1 MESAKLRKIVLL
13 AGAVAATA
21 ASAGSLPSDGLQVHF
36 RADDQAALNNGA
48 GAAQWSDVTNWQG
61 GGAAAPLLK
70 QVEKPDGGLRKV
82 WRDYRSQ
89 RQQSA
94 LQFVNRSVGD
104 QIRTARRNH
113 HGIHDL
119 RNPWMRGDAAGDG
132 FDSRRVAQH
141 ARLEGSDV
149 VYA

>member
-1 MESAKLRKIVLL
+1 MEPTKLRKIVLL

-82 WRDYRSQ
+82 PRFVTNGFERADGTFVVALFAAPGPTANAAT
-89 RQQSA
+89 SA
-94 LQFVNRSVGD
+94 ATEPIS
-104 QIRTARRNH
+104 
-113 HGIHDL
+113 
-119 RNPWMRGDAAGDG
+119 
-132 FDSRRVAQH
+132 FDSSAY
-141 ARLEGSDV
+141 AEDV
-149 VYA
+149 GGPISFSSMPTGLFIIFS